1 MKSKKLIAFLLI
13 LTLGVSQ
20 FNVALADKKSDAES
34 KKKAAQEDLKSKQNE
49 IDYIEQEQQQLKEE
63 IDALDAELVNV
74 IVELS
79 TLEEELAIKQDEL
92 AQTKEEL
99 KQAKKDEK
107 DQYEAMKLRIR
118 FMYEKGDSAMLTR
131 ILESKSIADFLNRVE
146 YVNQMYD
153 YDRNLLTEY
162 ENVKK
167 QVAKLQ
173 KQQKEEVAA
182 LEDKQQEYQVAE
194 ANYRTVIDQKQGEVA
209 DFDQK
214 LAEAQTLAA
223 KYQDT
228 INAQNVIIAK
238 ENKRIEEERKEK
250 ERLQKEQ
257 EERERQER
265 ERLQQEQE
273 QEQEQQRA
281 IANNNLASAGGDESG
296 ENSEG
301 EESGG
306 NSGGD
311 ESSGTSGGGDE
322 SDGSGGEESGGSA
335 GGDESGGNS
344 GGDESGGD
352 SSGGEESGGNSGGEE
367 SGGGQDPGYSTG
379 VSGSELVQYALS
391 FVGNPYVWGGK
402 DPNTG
407 ADCSG
412 FTSYVYAHF
421 GISIPSYSYA
431 QRSVGQ
437 EVSYANAQPGDL
449 ICYAG
454 HVAIYMGNGQ
464 IVHAKGTA
472 YGIVAYDNAT
482 YREIITVRRL
492 L

>member
-34 KKKAAQEDLKSKQNE
+34 KKKAAQEELKTQQNE

-79 TLEEELAIKQDEL
+79 TLEEELAIKHDEL

-99 KQAKKDEK
+99 KQAKQDEK

-118 FMYEKGDSAMLTR
+118 FMYEKGDSTMLTR
-131 ILESKSIADFLNRVE
+131 ILESKSIADLLNRVE

-173 KQQKEEVAA
+173 KQQKAEVAA

-194 ANYRTVIDQKQGEVA
+194 ANYRTTIDQKQGEVEN
-209 DFDQK
+209 FDQK
-214 LAEAQTLAA
+214 LAAAQTLAA

-228 INAQNVIIAK
+228 INTQNVIIAK

-250 ERLQKEQ
+250 ERLEKERQ
-257 EERERQER
+257 ERERQER
-265 ERLQQEQE
+265 ERWQQEQE
-273 QEQEQQRA
+273 EQQRA
-281 IANNNLASAGGDESG
+281 MANNNLASSGEDES
-296 ENSEG
+296 
-301 EESGG
+301 SGSS
-306 NSGGD
+306 SGGD
-311 ESSGTSGGGDE
+311 ESSTGGSEGDE
-322 SDGSGGEESGGSA
+322 SSTGS
-335 GGDESGGNS
+335 S
-344 GGDESGGD
+344 GGDESGGE
-352 SSGGEESGGNSGGEE
+352 SSGGDESGGESSGGDESGGESSGGDESGGESSGGDE

-421 GISIPSYSYA
+421 GINIPSYSYA

-437 EVSYANAQPGDL
+437 QVSYANAQPGDL